1 MLLRDGG
8 KKQLKMQTMEEAKWE
23 LIRRMKSEH
32 VHRMRERVE
41 TDPKKMEMWEVCA
54 EVAIPVQ
61 IDGDCTRVKHDPWLH
76 IDYILH
82 FQGMTTA

>member
-1 MLLRDGG
+1 
-8 KKQLKMQTMEEAKWE
+8 MQKMEEAKWE
-23 LIRRMKSEH
+23 LIRRTKFEH
-32 VHRMRERVE
+32 VHRMQLRVE
-41 TDPKKMEMWEVCA
+41 MDLKKMEMWEVCA

-82 FQGMTTA
+82 FQGTNTA